1 MEYIKPVIR
10 PMENKDLNDIVEVEQ
25 KCFRI
30 PWSKSMFED
39 ELYNLN
45 AHYLVAEVAGRIVGY
60 IGFWKIIDEGHITNI
75 AVHPDFRGLGYGREL
90 IAAMILKAK
99 EMELIAITLEVR
111 KSNKAAISLYESF
124 GFVSSGIRKKY
135 YSDNNEDALI
145 MWLKL

>member
-75 AVHPDFRGLGYGREL
+75 AVHPDFRGLGYGRDL
-90 IAAMILKAK
+90 SRL
-99 EMELIAITLEVR
+99 
-111 KSNKAAISLYESF
+111 
-124 GFVSSGIRKKY
+124 
-135 YSDNNEDALI
+135 
-145 MWLKL
+145 